1 MSNSTMRQAY
11 HSWQKLN
18 ARLET
23 AWQDLN
29 YQYLA
34 LFDKA
39 EICRIATS
47 QGLLRLAA
55 SILHHPLDTQTL
67 QLRQGLTQ
75 AFAFLGKSFC
85 RRSPTPLQ
93 LDMYRYTDCIEK
105 ICLQFKSLSAKLRLA
120 GKVLD
125 LLQQNKNV
133 SRDYYERTLFD
144 PEAVWTTLLLQQR
157 HRLSQQNYKLS
168 LNHSWQAKLT
178 ACKSWLKLLQ
188 TSLPPE
194 NLLEFRQILHD
205 LESLKAG
212 PTAPGPQSHKAFL
225 KFDLCTDIAHRLS
238 GPSNFPPPDKNKV

>member
-1 MSNSTMRQAY
+1 MQDWKQLRRAY
-11 HSWQKLN
+11 QITNTWPCSIRPK
-18 ARLET
+18 
-23 AWQDLN
+23 
-29 YQYLA
+29 
-34 LFDKA
+34 FV
-39 EICRIATS
+39 
-47 QGLLRLAA
+47 GLLPLKVCSA
-55 SILHHPLDTQTL
+55 SPHQYYTTPSTPKLCNS
-67 QLRQGLTQ
+67 GKCLTQ

-168 LNHSWQAKLT
+168 LNHSWRGGL
-178 ACKSWLKLLQ
+178 
-188 TSLPPE
+188 TSL
-194 NLLEFRQILHD
+194 
-205 LESLKAG
+205 LKVG
-212 PTAPGPQSHKAFL
+212 
-225 KFDLCTDIAHRLS
+225 
-238 GPSNFPPPDKNKV
+238 